1 MSINNNTITMRSLSY
16 LYAILN
22 PLYIAIHQRTISW
35 TSGVGSGGG
44 GGGEGA
50 AFYLGGPEYPSDPL
64 KNPPGNL

>member
-1 MSINNNTITMRSLSY
+1 MRSLSY

-44 GGGEGA
+44 RGRGGRVLLRGA
-50 AFYLGGPEYPSDPL
+50 GISFGSP
-64 KNPPGNL
+64 